1 MLGPRE
7 VISGHYVQ
15 FVFNSMQYEDFLVVL
30 TCLLFA
36 VGRSKESLRKL
47 HGMGVPLL
55 RSWGE
60 ERVSKESSVF
70 YVVGAAMTIF
80 PREGR
85 TALAKRKQ
93 GDRDFDSTKGYPGED
108 GKTQL

>member
-1 MLGPRE
+1 
-7 VISGHYVQ
+7 
-15 FVFNSMQYEDFLVVL
+15 
-30 TCLLFA
+30 
-36 VGRSKESLRKL
+36 
-47 HGMGVPLL
+47 MGVPLL

>member
-1 MLGPRE
+1 MIGPGK
-7 VISGHYVQ
+7 VISGHRVQ
-15 FVFNSMQYEDFLVVL
+15 FVFNSIKYEGVLVVL

-36 VGRSKESLRKL
+36 IVRSKESPRTL

-60 ERVSKESSVF
+60 ERVSKEFPVF
-70 YVVGAAMTIF
+70 YVVGAATTVSQ
-80 PREGR
+80 EGR
-85 TALAKRKQ
+85 TTYAKRRQ

-108 GKTQL
+108 GFEMSH

>member
-7 VISGHYVQ
+7 VISGHLVQ
-15 FVFNSMQYEDFLVVL
+15 SVLNLMQCESFLVVL

-36 VGRSKESLRKL
+36 IVRSKESPRTL

-60 ERVSKESSVF
+60 ERASKEFPVF
-70 YVVGAAMTIF
+70 YVVGAATTVSQ
-80 PREGR
+80 EGR
-85 TALAKRKQ
+85 TAYAKRRQ

-108 GKTQL
+108 GFEMSH